1 MSRGMLWWERSSGGG
16 GVVVHGG
23 GKFKYGVIE
32 PTKKNLGGRQGWSVE
47 WKFFFYFALLL

>member
-1 MSRGMLWWERSSGGG
+1 MSCGMLWQERRSG